1 MAPSR
6 KASAALVAEVI
17 ARLLA
22 ETGQPPTIEEL
33 REELGVGSTRTVL
46 RYLQELEEAG
56 VIERWSGARGLRLL
70 RQPSVSDQTIEVPLV
85 GEAPAGALM
94 DAVENRLGSVRIARP
109 RRDREQLYLLRVRG
123 DSMNQ
128 ADVGGRLIE
137 SGDLVLVRRASTADS
152 GDIVVALVD
161 GQATIKRLK
170 LGPHYVV
177 LRPQSSNPAH
187 TPIIIE
193 GEVAVQGVVIDVIK
207 QGEAALWED

>member
-85 GEAPAGALM
+85 GEAPAGAFM

-109 RRDREQLYLLRVRG
+109 RRDREQLFLLRVRG

-207 QGEAALWED
+207 QGEATLWED